1 MINLH
6 IKGDMAAAFKAADK
20 RHIELTS
27 IACRYRGGIAECFA
41 SAANTIHPHFRE
53 GRLIDF
59 VREWYHED
67 ADIIDGYGYPDG
79 TLLHF
84 SHNEEQ
90 PYS

>member
-6 IKGDMAAAFKAADK
+6 IKGDMAAAFNAAGK

-27 IACRYRGGIAECFA
+27 IACRYRAGIAECFA
-41 SAANTIHPHFRE
+41 SAANTIHN
-53 GRLIDF
+53 IDF

-90 PYS
+90 PYPCNF